1 VSLLDAHPTPKPGA
15 YWPDGFRE
23 RAQAAADKVAAE
35 RHGCPRLIKTG
46 SGYADHIGDAIAG
59 YEPTPEIVPE
69 ELGARPARVARV
81 REDDEPKPV
90 FISDQQRAR
99 ARILMALAGVI
110 CAQR

>member
-1 VSLLDAHPTPKPGA
+1 MSILDAHPTPKPGA

-35 RHGCPRLIKTG
+35 RDGRPRLVKTG

-69 ELGARPARVARV
+69 ELGGRPARVARV
-81 REDDEPKPV
+81 REDAELEPV
-90 FISDQQRAR
+90 FISDRQRVR